1 MKDINNYI
9 LEKLKINKD
18 SIAVN
23 YEPNDMYLIVHK
35 EKTGNEIFIYFDSV
49 AQLKEID
56 TKNNKIGL
64 KFNDNDFSIYYT
76 KYIIKHNY
84 IIFNPEDKE
93 GIVSDDDKHAAL
105 LIPASEALDILKE
118 LKNNK
123 YIWDWGKYFLNKTRE
138 GLVRDDDHPNKHIPD
153 KSIEKLINKL
163 KK

>member
-9 LEKLKINKD
+9 IEKLKINKD
-18 SIAVN
+18 SISVN
-23 YEPNDMYLIVHK
+23 YDPNDRYLIVCK
-35 EKTGNEIFIYFDSV
+35 EKTGDEIFIYFDSAV
-49 AQLKEID
+49 QLKEID

-64 KFNDNDFSIYYT
+64 KFKSGFSIYYA
-76 KYIIKHNY
+76 KYIIKNNY

-93 GIVSDDDKHAAL
+93 GIVSDDDKYAAL

-123 YIWDWGKYFLNKTRE
+123 YICNWGKYFLGKIRN
-138 GLVRDDDHPNKHIPD
+138 GLVRDEVRQNKHISD

>member
-18 SIAVN
+18 SIALN
-23 YEPNDMYLIVHK
+23 YDTNDMCLMVHK
-35 EKTGNEIFIYFDSV
+35 EKPADEIFVYFESV
-49 AQLKEID
+49 VQLKEID

-64 KFNDNDFSIYYT
+64 KLRDGDFSIYYT
-76 KYIIKHNY
+76 KYIIKNNY
-84 IIFNPEDKE
+84 IIFNPEDS

-118 LKNNK
+118 LKDNK
-123 YIWDWGKYFLNKTRE
+123 YVWDWGKYFLGKLRK
-138 GLVRDDDHPNKHIPD
+138 GLVRDDDSPDKHIPD
-153 KSIEKLINKL
+153 ESIEKLINKL